1 MPFKSEK
8 QRRYL
13 YKNEPAIAKK
23 WTKKYGSKIKKT
35 KKEKIMDDL
44 VLIDKLKKRIN
55 ATLQQI
61 GDSMLTGGVDSIE
74 KYKYMLGQ
82 AHAYQLII
90 QEISNLLEP
99 KEQKDEGNIID
110 IGKGSTKN

>member
-1 MPFKSEK
+1 PKLWE
-8 QRRYL
+8 
-13 YKNEPAIAKK
+13 
-23 WTKKYGSKIKKT
+23 KIKSLQFLRKA
-35 KKEKIMDDL
+35 KMLSEELII
-44 VLIDKLKKRIN
+44 IDKLKKRIN
-55 ATLQQI
+55 ATVQQI
-61 GDSMLTGGVDSIE
+61 GDSMMTGGVDSME

-99 KEQKDEGNIID
+99 KEQENEQGNVID